1 MSRRT
6 ASSARSISNARANNQ
21 VDIGT
26 WDVDRSLIIQA
37 DPRSYIGDSPQQVW
51 AVKYNR
57 WRIGAEGENGEE
69 PPEDHPIRRIWA
81 IWEQVTVE
89 PDADKRS
96 ALMQELMGVHAEAPF
111 AIGTVGEAPQP
122 VIVSNRMRNVPNDIV
137 DDTSLR
143 NVRVAYPEQFF
154 FKSMS

>member
-1 MSRRT
+1 
-6 ASSARSISNARANNQ
+6 
-21 VDIGT
+21 
-26 WDVDRSLIIQA
+26 
-37 DPRSYIGDSPQQVW
+37 
-51 AVKYNR
+51 
-57 WRIGAEGENGEE
+57 
-69 PPEDHPIRRIWA
+69 
-81 IWEQVTVE
+81 
-89 PDADKRS
+89 
-96 ALMQELMGVHAEAPF
+96 MQELMGVHAEAPF